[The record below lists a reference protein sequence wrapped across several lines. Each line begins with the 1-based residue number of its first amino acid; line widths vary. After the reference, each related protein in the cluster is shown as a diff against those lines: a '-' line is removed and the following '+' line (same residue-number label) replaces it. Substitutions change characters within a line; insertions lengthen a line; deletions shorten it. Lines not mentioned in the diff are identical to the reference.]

1 MAAQRESAFIDVTR
15 AGLTLAAALGLTRVF
30 DGGAWV
36 WAIALAA
43 LVPAAIMRFASTRH
57 WSSFVAFGVA
67 VVVGVWLAVVI
78 DSPSETFFGI
88 PSGNAFSTFGHD
100 IGRSAH
106 ILRSA
111 TVPVPPVAGA
121 LLLAFVATYVVA
133 LMTEL
138 IARRLDA
145 PIGAIGP
152 SVALYVAIAALGSH
166 SWWKVTAFY
175 AIVVIAYLIALQY
188 GEMSARRT
196 WFQSGKARRSH
207 LVTGGIVGGAI
218 VVMCA
223 VAIGPSFPGAR
234 GSALIKYRNLG
245 AGKGGSLLKASNPLV
260 SIKQKLNQDKDKE
273 IFTVN
278 SERAPYNW
286 RVNAL
291 DDFDGDGNWTR
302 SQRESVSHLPEPPKI
317 AGLTTRQVH
326 QSVRIV
332 AEEDANWLPAVYR
345 PVRIN
350 LSNTQV
356 LPESSSILVNRPIA
370 GVAYDVDSEVPI
382 PTDNQLRS
390 VAPDQ
395 LRSMHD
401 ETKYPDNVSAAVKRT
416 AHQITDKAPT
426 PFDKAVALESYFQ
439 SNAFT
444 YDQTVDLSSSSSA
457 VDEFLRTKRG
467 FCAQYAAAFAEM
479 GRIVGLPTRMAIG
492 YQHGDLG
499 SDGLFHVKGEDA
511 HAWPEVWFGPDYGWY
526 PFEPTKNRIDPV
538 TGRGDPNAQTPE
550 ETPTSATTPTTKSNT
565 GTTVGGI
572 KPTVPQKPNDI
583 QVDAPSKHRTTGQ
596 RVAVGVVL
604 ALVAL
609 VLAGV
614 TFVGLMIW
622 NALRR
627 TRRRRH
633 DPDPRLR
640 VLGAWSEALERLAA
654 AGVAPHPSATSI
666 EFALR
671 YAPAHGAG
679 AAGPPLMDLARLH
692 TAAMFAPEPP
702 SAADADDAWQQLD
715 TIVDALNS
723 SVTRSARWS
732 ARLRRPPADP
742 KLN

>member
-1 MAAQRESAFIDVTR
+1 MAAQRESAFIDITR
-15 AGLTLAAALGLTRVF
+15 AGLTLAAALGLARVF
-30 DGGAWV
+30 EGGAWV

-43 LVPAAIMRFASTRH
+43 LMPGAIMRLGSIRH
-57 WSSFVAFGVA
+57 WSPFTSFGLAI
-67 VVVGVWLAVVI
+67 VVGAWLAVVV
-78 DSPSETFFGI
+78 DTPSETFFGI
-88 PSGNAFSTFGHD
+88 PSGSAFSTFGHD
-100 IGRSAH
+100 LSRSAH

-121 LLLAFVATYVVA
+121 ILLAFVATYVVA

-166 SWWKVTAFY
+166 SWWHVTALY
-175 AIVVIAYLIALQY
+175 AIVVITYLIALQY
-188 GEMSARRT
+188 GEMAARRT
-196 WFQSGKARRSH
+196 WFQSGKARRSQ
-207 LVTGGIVGGAI
+207 LVTGGILSGAI
-218 VVMCA
+218 VVICA
-223 VAIGPSFPGAR
+223 VAVGPSFPGAR

-245 AGKGGSLLKASNPLV
+245 AGKGGSLLQASNPLV
-260 SIKQKLNQDKDKE
+260 SIKQKLNQDKNRE
-273 IFTVN
+273 IFTVDTN
-278 SERAPYNW
+278 GQQYNW

-302 SQRESVSHLPEPPKI
+302 SKRESVAHLSEPPKV
-317 AGLTTRQVH
+317 AGLETRSVH
-326 QSVRIV
+326 QSVRII
-332 AEEDANWLPAVYR
+332 AQEDANWLPAVYR
-345 PVRIN
+345 PVSIN

-356 LPESSSILVNRPIA
+356 LPESSSILVNRPLA

-382 PTDNQLRS
+382 PRDEQLRTVS
-390 VAPDQ
+390 LDQ
-395 LRSMHD
+395 MGSMG
-401 ETKYPDNVSAAVKRT
+401 EELKYPGNVSAGVKRL
-416 AHQITDKAPT
+416 AHQIMDKART
-426 PFDKAVALESYFQ
+426 PFDKAAALESYFQ
-439 SNAFT
+439 SDQFT

-457 VDEFLRTKRG
+457 VDEFLRTKHG
-467 FCAQYAAAFAEM
+467 FCAQFAAAFAEM

-499 SDGLFHVKGEDA
+499 ADGLFHVKGEDA

-526 PFEPTKNRIDPV
+526 PFEPTKSRIDPV
-538 TGRGDPNAQTPE
+538 THRGDPKAFSQP
-550 ETPTSATTPTTKSNT
+550 TPTTVTTPTTNSST
-565 GTTVGGI
+565 GTSVAGV
-572 KPTVPQKPNDI
+572 KPTVPQKPSEI
-583 QVDAPSKHRTTGQ
+583 GIDAPSKHRSTGQ
-596 RVAVGVVL
+596 RVVVGL
-604 ALVAL
+604 LIALVAL
-609 VLAGV
+609 VLAGL
-614 TFVGLMIW
+614 TFVGVLLW

-633 DPDPRLR
+633 DPDPRGR

-702 SAADADDAWQQLD
+702 SGSDADDAWHQVD
-715 TIVDALNS
+715 TIVEALNS